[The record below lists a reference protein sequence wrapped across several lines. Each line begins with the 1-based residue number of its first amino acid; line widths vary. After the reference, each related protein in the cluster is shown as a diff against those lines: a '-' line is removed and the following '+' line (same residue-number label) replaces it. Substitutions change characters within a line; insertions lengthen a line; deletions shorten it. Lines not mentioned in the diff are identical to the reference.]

1 MSSDSV
7 STCTVE
13 KLKQTMSYYL
23 QRDEWDCIQPPKLS
37 LTLASWVEYCSL
49 FNMGTNINEC
59 VHYHMQGQITGQSYL
74 QVLKDAKSRMDD
86 IFGSTPK

>member
-1 MSSDSV
+1 
-7 STCTVE
+7 
-13 KLKQTMSYYL
+13 
-23 QRDEWDCIQPPKLS
+23 
-37 LTLASWVEYCSL
+37 
-49 FNMGTNINEC
+49 MGTNINEC